1 MKIPRGRVATYGQ
14 IACLAGNPRWSRA
27 VGFALHVN
35 PKPGVIPCHRVVNR
49 FGEASPA
56 FAFGGGNVQIA
67 MLEDEGVEFENGR
80 VILEK
85 FLWDGKS
92 C

>member
-49 FGEASPA
+49 VGEASPA
-56 FAFGGGNVQIA
+56 FAFGGGNVQLA